1 MCMWQPQPGQLC
13 LPCVKPPHTPHGAKA
28 SRAARASA
36 ARAAAAA
43 SRAAA
48 GAAAAA
54 AAVDARAYAG
64 SPIPAHAAIAPRPS
78 CPSRTS
84 ASAFLARS
92 AAAGA
97 SAGAA
102 ASAAAAAAAGGWA
115 NTLFAQLLAV
125 LLLRGLFGLGRGSV
139 NCARLE
145 PSLSNCSS
153 RSQSSKNRPR
163 KLDHLSTNL
172 SGSGTAALITLSVG
186 SLLYSHLVWISSSCP
201 FLRGSTLSLHTCEAH
216 TW

>member
-28 SRAARASA
+28 SRAARAAA
-36 ARAAAAA
+36 ARAAAG
-43 SRAAA
+43 AAA

-54 AAVDARAYAG
+54 AAADARAYAG
-64 SPIPAHAAIAPRPS
+64 SPCPAHAAIAPRPS

-84 ASAFLARS
+84 ASAFLARP
-92 AAAGA
+92 AGAGA

-115 NTLFAQLLAV
+115 FSLAPELLAV
-125 LLLRGLFGLGRGSV
+125 LLLRGLFGLGRGSI
-139 NCARLE
+139 NSPRLE
-145 PSLSNCSS
+145 PSLSQCSS